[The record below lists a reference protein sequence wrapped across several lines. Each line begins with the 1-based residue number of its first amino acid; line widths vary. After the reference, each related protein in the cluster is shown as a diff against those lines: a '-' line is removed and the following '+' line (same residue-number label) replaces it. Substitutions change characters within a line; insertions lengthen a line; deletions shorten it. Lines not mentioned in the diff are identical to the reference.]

1 MPFCISAPP
10 FLYHSTVTRITVQL
24 STLQELG
31 IMVTANLI
39 QSWVSVPWSCLVL
52 VDGFI
57 KAGCLLFELCWTDIT
72 KKTMSPF
79 SVVKYLDVPEQ
90 IGPCFFTS
98 SITNTVH
105 SLA

>member
-1 MPFCISAPP
+1 MQSDKMPTMCEVEQK
-10 FLYHSTVTRITVQL
+10 HECL
-24 STLQELG
+24 SWAL
-31 IMVTANLI
+31 
-39 QSWVSVPWSCLVL
+39 WSCLVL

-57 KAGCLLFELCWTDIT
+57 KTGCLLFELCWTDIT

-105 SLA
+105 SLAFK